1 VSLRARLILGL
12 LALAAAGLITLAA
25 ITYLEQRSFQ
35 LQRVDQEAQAG
46 WGFMSRQLDCYGDN
60 VSGVL
65 GAVGCPLGYLG
76 GGGVAAPPQ
85 TLPPGTYGYRRDE
98 GGKQVGHPLDLS
110 YREPNGLIKRFPAPT
125 LPAHIAPYRPITVGS
140 SSGTNFRV
148 LAKPTGDQ
156 PGTTIIAIPLTD
168 VSQTLHRLFVVEA
181 LVILGILAALAA
193 LAWWVVRL
201 GLRPLDRIAQTAG
214 AIAAGDLSR
223 RVTPAN
229 ERTEVGRL
237 GLALNAML
245 AQIERAFREREAS
258 EHRLRQFL
266 ADASHEL
273 RTPLAAIRGYAEL
286 FRLGAANDPE
296 QSASSMQRIEDEAKR
311 MGDLVENLLMLARLD
326 QLPETAREPVE
337 ISSLVAEA
345 AQDARVT
352 APDRR
357 INVQTTGP
365 ATVMGDSGQL
375 RQVVSNLVR
384 NALVHTPAGT
394 AVDLRVSEE
403 RDEAMLEVRDHGKGL
418 PAEDS
423 DVLFERFWRA
433 DPGRNRGAGGA
444 GLGLSIVR
452 AVVEAHGGRVAAAN
466 APGGGAVFT
475 VRLPL
480 AAQSSPSQPLAGIPG
495 GRSRAVDS

>member
-1 VSLRARLILGL
+1 MSLRARLILGL

-35 LQRVDQEAQAG
+35 LQRVDQEARTGVGAMSHIIDYCAHAQAAG
-46 WGFMSRQLDCYGDN
+46 LPCSAGVIGGPGFNGS
-60 VSGVL
+60 V
-65 GAVGCPLGYLG
+65 
-76 GGGVAAPPQ
+76 VAF
-85 TLPPGTYGYRRDE
+85 PPGTFGERR
-98 GGKQVGHPLDLS
+98 GPGIQTVRVQIS
-110 YREPNGLIKRFPAPT
+110 KRIPAPS
-125 LPAHIAPYRPITVGS
+125 LPSTIALNQVMTVGS
-140 SSGTNFRV
+140 IGDGGPDYRV
-148 LAKPTGDQ
+148 LAVPTFDQ
-156 PGTTIIAIPLTD
+156 PGTTTILAIPLTD

-201 GLRPLDRIAQTAG
+201 GLRPLDRIAETAG

-223 RVTPAN
+223 RVTPAT

-258 EHRLRQFL
+258 ERRLRQFL

-296 QSASSMQRIEDEAKR
+296 RAASSMRRIEDEAKR

-326 QLPETAREPVE
+326 QVPETTREPVDL
-337 ISSLVAEA
+337 SSLVADA
-345 AQDARVT
+345 AEDARAT
-352 APDRR
+352 APDRQ
-357 INVQTTGP
+357 ISFETAGP
-365 ATVMGDSGQL
+365 VTVMGDSAQL

-394 AVDLRVSEE
+394 PVDLAVSE
-403 RDEAMLEVRDHGKGL
+403 DTNEAVLEVRDYGKGL
-418 PAEDS
+418 PGDDS
-423 DVLFERFWRA
+423 DMLFERFWRA
-433 DPGRNRGAGGA
+433 DPGRGRGPAGA

-452 AVVEAHGGRVAAAN
+452 AVVEAHGGHVAAVN
-466 APGGGAVFT
+466 APGRGAVFT

-480 AAQSSPSQPLAGIPG
+480 SPHTPSLAGRPG
-495 GRSRAVDS
+495 GAAGVLDS

>member
-46 WGFMSRQLDCYGDN
+46 WAFMSHQLDCYGDN
-60 VSGVL
+60 VSGL
-65 GAVGCPLGYLG
+65 GAVSCRLGYLG

-85 TLPPGTYGYRRDE
+85 TLPPGTYGYRRD
-98 GGKQVGHPLDLS
+98 GSGRQVGRPLDLS
-110 YREPNGLIKRFPAPT
+110 YREPNGLIKQFPAPT
-125 LPAHIAPYRPITVGS
+125 LPANIALYRPITVGS

-156 PGTTIIAIPLTD
+156 PGTTIIAVPLTD
-168 VSQTLHRLFVVEA
+168 VAQTLHRLFVVEA

-193 LAWWVVRL
+193 LTWWVVRL

-258 EHRLRQFL
+258 EKRLRQFL

-296 QSASSMQRIEDEAKR
+296 KVTSSMQRIEEEAKR

-326 QLPETAREPVE
+326 QLPETAQEPVE
-337 ISSLVAEA
+337 ISSLVADA
-345 AQDARVT
+345 AQDA
-352 APDRR
+352 
-357 INVQTTGP
+357 QTGGP
-365 ATVMGDSGQL
+365 ATVMGDPGQL

-394 AVDLRVSEE
+394 TVDLRVSEDG
-403 RDEAMLEVRDHGKGL
+403 DEAVLEVRDHGNGL

-423 DVLFERFWRA
+423 NVLFERFWRA
-433 DPGRNRGAGGA
+433 DPGRGRGAAGA

-452 AVVEAHGGRVAAAN
+452 AVVEANNGQVAAAN
-466 APGGGAVFT
+466 ASGGGAIFT

-480 AAQSSPSQPLAGIPG
+480 AAQAQPSPPLAGVPG
-495 GRSRAVDS
+495 GRFPRD

>member
-1 VSLRARLILGL
+1 MSLRARLILGL
-12 LALAAAGLITLAA
+12 LALSAAGLITLAA
-25 ITYLEQRSFQ
+25 ITYIEQRSFQ

-46 WGFMSRQLDCYGDN
+46 WGYMSTQLDCHGDN
-60 VSGVL
+60 VSEVL
-65 GAVGCPLGYLG
+65 GAVGCRLGAVG
-76 GGGVAAPPQ
+76 GGGLPGPAQ

-98 GGKQVGHPLDLS
+98 NGNQVGGSLVSTYP
-110 YREPNGLIKRFPAPT
+110 GLARQFPAPA
-125 LPAHIAPYRPITVGS
+125 LPAKIPLYQPITVGS

-148 LAKPTGDQ
+148 LAKPTVDQ
-156 PGTTIIAIPLTD
+156 PGTTIIAIPLTE

-181 LVILGILAALAA
+181 LVIAGILAALAA
-193 LAWWVVRL
+193 LAWWVVRI
-201 GLRPLDRIAQTAG
+201 GLRPLDRIAETAG

-223 RVTPAN
+223 RVTPAT

-245 AQIERAFREREAS
+245 AQIEKAFREREAS
-258 EHRLRQFL
+258 ENRLRQFL

-286 FRLGAANDPE
+286 FRLGAANDPRRAA
-296 QSASSMQRIEDEAKR
+296 ASMERIEDEAKR

-337 ISSLVAEA
+337 VSKLVAEV
-345 AQDARVT
+345 AQEARVT
-352 APDRR
+352 APDRH
-357 INVQTTGP
+357 INFEADGP
-365 ATVMGDSGQL
+365 VTVMGDAAQL

-394 AVDLRVSEE
+394 PVDLRAGT
-403 RDEAMLEVRDHGKGL
+403 DGHEATLEVRDHGKGL

-423 DVLFERFWRA
+423 SLLFERFWRA
-433 DPGRNRGAGGA
+433 DPGRGRGAAGA

-452 AVVEAHGGRVAAAN
+452 AVVEAHGGSVAAAN
-466 APGGGAVFT
+466 APGGGAAFT

-480 AAQSSPSQPLAGIPG
+480 AAQTPPSPPLAAVPG
-495 GRSRAVDS
+495 GAAHALDS

>member
-1 VSLRARLILGL
+1 MSLRARLILGL
-12 LALAAAGLITLAA
+12 LALAGAGLITLAA
-25 ITYLEQRSFQ
+25 ITYFEQRSFL
-35 LQRVDQEAQAG
+35 LQRVDQQAQTGMGAMSRIIDDCAHAQAEG
-46 WGFMSRQLDCYGDN
+46 VPCSGFF
-60 VSGVL
+60 
-65 GAVGCPLGYLG
+65 G
-76 GGGVAAPPQ
+76 GPGFNGSVV
-85 TLPPGTYGYRRDE
+85 TFPPGTFGERRGPGVQTVRVQISKRTAAPE
-98 GGKQVGHPLDLS
+98 LPSYIPL
-110 YREPNGLIKRFPAPT
+110 NQ
-125 LPAHIAPYRPITVGS
+125 PITVGS
-140 SSGTNFRV
+140 VGNGDINYRV
-148 LAKPTGDQ
+148 VAEPSFDQ
-156 PGTTIIAIPLTD
+156 PGSSTIIAIPLTD
-168 VSQTLHRLFVVEA
+168 VAQTLHRLLIVET
-181 LVILGILAALAA
+181 LVIIGILAALAA

-223 RVTPAN
+223 RVTPAT

-258 EHRLRQFL
+258 ENRLRQFL

-286 FRLGAANDPE
+286 FRLGAADDPE
-296 QSASSMQRIEDEAKR
+296 KAASSMKRIEDEAKR

-337 ISSLVAEA
+337 ISQLATDAAE
-345 AQDARVT
+345 DARVT
-352 APDRR
+352 APDRQ
-357 INVQTTGP
+357 INFEAQRPVS
-365 ATVMGDSGQL
+365 VMGDSGQL

-394 AVDLRVSEE
+394 PVDLAVSE
-403 RDEAMLEVRDHGKGL
+403 DASEALLEVRDHGNGL

-433 DPGRNRGAGGA
+433 DPGRGRGAAGA

-452 AVVEAHGGRVAAAN
+452 AVVEAHGGRVAAVN
-466 APGGGAVFT
+466 APDGGALFT

-480 AAQSSPSQPLAGIPG
+480 SPHTPPPPPLAELPG
-495 GRSRAVDS
+495 GATHVLDS

>member
-1 VSLRARLILGL
+1 LSLRARLILGL

-25 ITYLEQRSFQ
+25 ITYFEQRSFQ
-35 LQRVDQEAQAG
+35 LDRVDQEARAG
-46 WGFMSRQLDCYGDN
+46 VGFMSRTLDYCERAYALREQCSLIGRAGFGGP
-60 VSGVL
+60 GV
-65 GAVGCPLGYLG
+65 
-76 GGGVAAPPQ
+76 
-85 TLPPGTYGYRRDE
+85 TLPPGTFGQRRDASGAPVE
-98 GGKQVGHPLDLS
+98 SVQVLRRLAPPSLGGHVGV
-110 YREPNGLIKRFPAPT
+110 NQA
-125 LPAHIAPYRPITVGS
+125 ITVGS
-140 SSGTNFRV
+140 IGDSGVHYRV
-148 LAKPTGDQ
+148 LAEPSLDQ
-156 PGTTIIAIPLTD
+156 SGTTIIAIPLTD
-168 VSQTLHRLFVVEA
+168 VSETLHRLFVVEA

-245 AQIERAFREREAS
+245 AQIEHAFREREAS
-258 EHRLRQFL
+258 EKRLRQFL

-286 FRLGAANDPE
+286 FRLGVANDPE
-296 QSASSMQRIEDEAKR
+296 KAASSMQRIEDEAKR

-326 QLPETAREPVE
+326 QLPEIAREPVE
-337 ISSLVAEA
+337 ISSLVADA

-357 INVQTTGP
+357 INLQIKGP

-394 AVDLRVSEE
+394 TVDLRVSEE
-403 RDEAMLEVRDHGKGL
+403 GDEAVLEVRDYGKGL

-433 DPGRNRGAGGA
+433 DPGRGRGPAGA

-452 AVVEAHGGRVAAAN
+452 AVVAAHRGQVAAAN
-466 APGGGAVFT
+466 APGGGAIFT

-480 AAQSSPSQPLAGIPG
+480 AAQPHSSPPLAGVPG
-495 GRSRAVDS
+495 PRSHAIDS

>member
-1 VSLRARLILGL
+1 MSLRARLILGL

-25 ITYLEQRSFQ
+25 ITYAEQRSFL
-35 LQRVDQEAQAG
+35 LQRVDQDARASVNVMSHVLDMCERASAAG
-46 WGFMSRQLDCYGDN
+46 VPCSGFFG
-60 VSGVL
+60 
-65 GAVGCPLGYLG
+65 GAGFGGSVATFPVGTVG
-76 GGGVAAPPQ
+76 Q
-85 TLPPGTYGYRRDE
+85 RRDASGAPVE
-98 GGKQVGHPLDLS
+98 TVQISKRLAT
-110 YREPNGLIKRFPAPT
+110 PNFPGSIPSND
-125 LPAHIAPYRPITVGS
+125 PITVGS
-140 SSGTNFRV
+140 AHGSGVNFRV
-148 LAKPTGDQ
+148 LSEATGDQ
-156 PGTTIIAIPLTD
+156 PGSTIIAIPLTD

-201 GLRPLDRIAQTAG
+201 GLRPLDRIAETAG

-223 RVTPAN
+223 RVTPAT

-258 EHRLRQFL
+258 ERRLRQFL

-296 QSASSMQRIEDEAKR
+296 RAAASMQRIEDEAKR

-326 QLPETAREPVE
+326 QVPETTREPVE
-337 ISSLVAEA
+337 LSSLVADA
-345 AQDARVT
+345 AEDARVT
-352 APDRR
+352 APDRQ
-357 INVQTTGP
+357 INCEAAGP
-365 ATVMGDSGQL
+365 VTVMGDSGQL
-375 RQVVSNLVR
+375 RQVVSNLMR

-394 AVDLRVSEE
+394 PVDLAVSE
-403 RDEAMLEVRDHGKGL
+403 DANKAVLEVRDYGNGL

-433 DPGRNRGAGGA
+433 DPGRGRGAAGA

-452 AVVEAHGGRVAAAN
+452 AVVEAHGGHVAAVN
-466 APGGGAVFT
+466 APGRGAVFT

-480 AAQSSPSQPLAGIPG
+480 SPHTPSPPSLAGLPG
-495 GRSRAVDS
+495 GAAGVLDS

>member
-1 VSLRARLILGL
+1 MSLRARLIFGL

-25 ITYLEQRSFQ
+25 ITYFEQRSFQ
-35 LQRVDQEAQAG
+35 LEKVDQEAQAG
-46 WGFMSRQLDCYGDN
+46 VGFMSRTLDYCERAYALGEQC
-60 VSGVL
+60 SLIGRAGFGGPGV
-65 GAVGCPLGYLG
+65 
-76 GGGVAAPPQ
+76 
-85 TLPPGTYGYRRDE
+85 TLPPGTFGQRRDANGSPVESVQVLRRLAPPNLNGHIPE
-98 GGKQVGHPLDLS
+98 GH
-110 YREPNGLIKRFPAPT
+110 A
-125 LPAHIAPYRPITVGS
+125 ITVGS
-140 SSGTNFRV
+140 IGDSGVHYRV
-148 LAKPTGDQ
+148 LAEPNLDQ
-156 PGTTIIAIPLTD
+156 SGTSIIAIPLTD
-168 VSQTLHRLFVVEA
+168 VSQTLHRLFVVEV
-181 LVILGILAALAA
+181 LVILAILAALAA

-201 GLRPLDRIAQTAG
+201 GLRPLDRIAETAG

-258 EHRLRQFL
+258 ERRLRQFL

-296 QSASSMQRIEDEAKR
+296 RAASSMQRIEDEAKR

-326 QLPETAREPVE
+326 QLPEATREPVDL
-337 ISSLVAEA
+337 SSLVADA
-345 AQDARVT
+345 AEDARVT
-352 APDRR
+352 APDRQV
-357 INVQTTGP
+357 NFEAAGP
-365 ATVMGDSGQL
+365 VTVMGDSGQL

-384 NALVHTPAGT
+384 NALVHTPKGT
-394 AVDLRVSEE
+394 PVDLAVSG
-403 RDEAMLEVRDHGKGL
+403 DVNEAVLEVRDHGSGL

-433 DPGRNRGAGGA
+433 DPARGRGAAGA

-452 AVVEAHGGRVAAAN
+452 AVVEAHGGRVAAVN
-466 APGGGAVFT
+466 APGGGALFT

-480 AAQSSPSQPLAGIPG
+480 SPHAPPAPPLAQLPG
-495 GRSRAVDS
+495 GAARVLDS

>member
-1 VSLRARLILGL
+1 MSLRARLILGL

-25 ITYLEQRSFQ
+25 ITYFEQRSFQ
-35 LQRVDQEAQAG
+35 LDRVDQEARAG
-46 WGFMSRQLDCYGDN
+46 VGFMSRTLDYCERAYALREQCSLIGRAGFGGP
-60 VSGVL
+60 GV
-65 GAVGCPLGYLG
+65 
-76 GGGVAAPPQ
+76 
-85 TLPPGTYGYRRDE
+85 TLPPGTFGQRRDASGAPVE
-98 GGKQVGHPLDLS
+98 SVQVLRRLAPPNLGGHVGV
-110 YREPNGLIKRFPAPT
+110 NQA
-125 LPAHIAPYRPITVGS
+125 ITVGS
-140 SSGTNFRV
+140 IGDSGVHYRV
-148 LAKPTGDQ
+148 LAEPSLDQ
-156 PGTTIIAIPLTD
+156 SGTTIIAIPLTD
-168 VSQTLHRLFVVEA
+168 VSETLHRLFVVEA

-245 AQIERAFREREAS
+245 AQIEHAFREREAS
-258 EHRLRQFL
+258 EKRLRQFL

-286 FRLGAANDPE
+286 FRLGVANDPE
-296 QSASSMQRIEDEAKR
+296 KAASSMQRIEDEAKR

-326 QLPETAREPVE
+326 QLPEIAREPVE
-337 ISSLVAEA
+337 ISSLVADA

-357 INVQTTGP
+357 INLQIKGP

-394 AVDLRVSEE
+394 TVDLRVSEE
-403 RDEAMLEVRDHGKGL
+403 GDEAVLEVRDYGKGL

-433 DPGRNRGAGGA
+433 DPGRGRGAAGA

-452 AVVEAHGGRVAAAN
+452 AVVAAHRGQVAAAN
-466 APGGGAVFT
+466 APGGGAIFT

-480 AAQSSPSQPLAGIPG
+480 AAQPHSSPPLAGVPG
-495 GRSRAVDS
+495 PRSHAVDS